1 MEVRF
6 ATDELEA
13 LELGD
18 NCDGK
23 YSAAIVKKFVK
34 IINFIRASS
43 NEHDF
48 RTMRSLNFERLKG
61 KRKHQSSFRIND
73 QWRLIV
79 EIEKQKNGNVVV
91 IINIEDYH

>member
-6 ATDELEA
+6 ATNELEA
-13 LELGD
+13 LENGD

-23 YSAAIVKKFVK
+23 YSEAIVKKFAK
-34 IINFIRASS
+34 ILNFIRAAS

-48 RTMRSLNFERLKG
+48 RAMRSLNFEKLKG
-61 KRKHQSSFRIND
+61 KRQHQNSFRIND

-79 EIEKQKNGNVVV
+79 AIEKQENGNVVIV
-91 IINIEDYH
+91 VDIEDYH

>member
-6 ATDELEA
+6 AKDELEA
-13 LELGD
+13 LEEGD

-23 YSAAIVKKFVK
+23 FSDAIVKKFGRIVL
-34 IINFIRASS
+34 FIRSAA

-48 RTMRSLNFERLKG
+48 RAMRSLNFEKLKG
-61 KRKHQSSFRIND
+61 KRSGECSFRIND

-79 EIEKQKNGNVVV
+79 EIEQKSEGNVVV
-91 IINIEDYH
+91 IKDIEDYH

>member
-6 ATDELEA
+6 AEDELEA

-23 YSAAIVKKFVK
+23 YSDAIVKKFAK
-34 IINFIRASS
+34 ILNFIRAAS

-48 RTMRSLNFERLKG
+48 RAMRSLNFERLKG

-79 EIEKQKNGNVVV
+79 EIEKKKDGNVVV
-91 IINIEDYH
+91 IVSIEDYH